1 MSDYSELKRLAETA
15 TPGPWSYDGSY
26 VCPARVED
34 GTTYVETWRSVADC
48 AQSENTKFIAAA
60 NPAAVLALIAEA
72 DQWMRCTGLILA
84 TIPVSEVTAASMSVG
99 ESVSYFE
106 RLHAERDQLRAENEA
121 LRSKLSTVHFVCDR
135 LPDQD
140 GCRFIE
146 LENSQGESL
155 GAEVGKW
162 EIRPDGLAQL
172 VVTLGDGDF
181 VALERGYAELWNKA
195 RELQFECDKFA
206 KDAERYR
213 WLRQDDVEQYQIGT
227 KCSEEK
233 MDAAIDAAMAKEV
246 ES

>member
-1 MSDYSELKRLAETA
+1 MSDHSELKRLAEEATA
-15 TPGPWSYDGSY
+15 GPWVSGGNWVS
-26 VCPARVED
+26 
-34 GTTYVETWRSVADC
+34 TTKGNSIADC
-48 AQSENTKFIAAA
+48 PRGDEKFIAAA
-60 NPAAVLALIAEA
+60 NPSAVLALIADLE
-72 DQWMRCTGLILA
+72 
-84 TIPVSEVTAASMSVG
+84 VSNNVGRALGETLGSVV
-99 ESVSYFE
+99 ESRDALV
-106 RLHAERDQLRAENEA
+106 RVVDQLKAENEA
-121 LRSKLSTVHFVCDR
+121 LRSKLTTVHFVCDR

-213 WLRQDDVEQYQIGT
+213 WLRQDDVEQYQIGA